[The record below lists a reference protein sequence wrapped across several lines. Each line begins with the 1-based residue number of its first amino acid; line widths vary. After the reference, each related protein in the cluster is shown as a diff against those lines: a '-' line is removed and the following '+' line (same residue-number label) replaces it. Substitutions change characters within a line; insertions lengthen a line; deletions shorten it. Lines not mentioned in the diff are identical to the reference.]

1 MKYLTLNKLLFLV
14 LTTAVL
20 FSSCFLFP
28 EQEEDTIYGDF
39 KNYPTGLENDNGTLK
54 IINASGSTALL
65 FVDSVSPGNYIGTVG
80 SSSSIKV
87 RLPEEK
93 RYTIVA
99 VDKARYEEKGEQA
112 FQFSCITFYSNVQG
126 ISITVKAG
134 STFGE
139 GQWIIN
145 NNSGYWVALEDVDGS
160 GTVFAVAAPN
170 AKRVTVPVEF
180 EKSYEF
186 IPHFY
191 KELKQNGKVVE
202 VAEFNDESQR
212 NIVYFDKNTP
222 IIHTTIEDP
231 IEPPPASENIKPA
244 VFITNSSDK
253 SVRIFIGPND
263 QLGVDVD
270 FSLNSGRTQFFSGLE
285 PGTNVNTINFEALGV
300 RFYVSQ
306 DMTMQNNKIYR
317 IVLSGKKFP
326 DCSTTVDEEDVVLD
340 EE

>member
-14 LTTAVL
+14 LTAAVL

-28 EQEEDTIYGDF
+28 QEEEDPIYKDF
-39 KNYPTGLENDNGTLK
+39 YNYPKGREDDNGTLK
-54 IINASGSTALL
+54 IINGSGSTALL
-65 FVDSVSPGNYIGTVG
+65 FTDSVSPGNYIGTVG
-80 SSSSIKV
+80 SGSSINVK
-87 RLPEEK
+87 LPDEK
-93 RYTIVA
+93 RYIIVA

-112 FQFSCITFYSNVQG
+112 FQFSCMTFYSNVQG
-126 ISITVKAG
+126 ISVTVKAG
-134 STFGE
+134 NAFGE
-139 GQWIIN
+139 GKWIIN

-160 GTVFAVAAPN
+160 GAIFAVAAPN

-202 VAEFNDESQR
+202 VVEIDDQSQR
-212 NIVYFDKNTP
+212 DIIYTDKATP
-222 IIHTTIEDP
+222 VVNTTIEDP

-253 SVRIFIGPND
+253 SVRIYIGQND
-263 QLGVDVD
+263 QLGAVVD
-270 FSLNSGRTQFFSGLE
+270 FTLTTGRTQFFDKLE
-285 PGTNVNTINFEALGV
+285 PGINVNTINFEALGGRV
-300 RFYVSQ
+300 FVSQ

-317 IVLSGKKFP
+317 IVLSGKFP
-326 DCSTTVDEEDVVLD
+326 DCSTKVTEEDVVLD
-340 EE
+340 KE

>member
-28 EQEEDTIYGDF
+28 EQEEDTIYGEF
-39 KNYPTGLENDNGTLK
+39 YNYPTGRENDNGTLR
-54 IINASGSTALL
+54 IENASGSTALL
-65 FVDSVSPGNYIGTVG
+65 FVDSVSPDNYIGTVG
-80 SSSSIKV
+80 SGSSIKV

-93 RYTIVA
+93 RYTVVA
-99 VDKARYEEKGEQA
+99 VDKARYEEKGLDA

-126 ISITVKAG
+126 INITVKAG
-134 STFGE
+134 NTFGE

-145 NNSGYWVALEDVDGS
+145 NNSGYWVALKNVNGS
-160 GTVFAVAAPN
+160 GDVFAVAAPN

-202 VAEFNDESQR
+202 VAEFDDQSQR
-212 NIVYFDKNTP
+212 NTVYTDKVTA
-222 IIHTTIEDP
+222 IFHTTIKDP

-244 VFITNSSDK
+244 VYITNLSDK
-253 SVRIFIGPND
+253 TVRVFIGPND
-263 QLGVDVD
+263 QLGAEVD
-270 FSLNSGRTQFFSGLE
+270 FSLVAGRTQLFNKLE

-300 RFYVSQ
+300 RFYVTQ
-306 DMTMQNNKIYR
+306 DMTMQNSKIYR
-317 IVLSGKKFP
+317 IVLKGEKFP
-326 DCSTTVDEEDVVLD
+326 DCSTTVDEEDVAL